1 MEIRLIADGEEH
13 LCNDFRNRI
22 YGENHTLRQWHW
34 EFAENTYDKKPI
46 PYAVIEDGG
55 NIVGTQAFIPIR
67 MIDRDGVYWTAK
79 SEATLLA
86 PEYRGKHL
94 FEKMYDLLFR
104 YAEERRFACIWGF
117 TAAVKALAPLGFIF
131 PSKTEQIF
139 TPFSTRAVVSMMGK
153 DGHGAKENSTAKI
166 KIGLARAAAGIAQT
180 VSAVKMTHSRKNT
193 LDGLKIQTMPR
204 ADEQAG
210 DLCRRFID
218 HYGGTTVYRDAQYLQ
233 WRLFD
238 NPYARSIVKG
248 AYRDGELQGWAA
260 YTIADDGMGY
270 LVDLMA
276 VGDDNHGIGDIVRTL
291 LIEAVIGTRNMGASG
306 IRGWRVNDHPFDKL
320 VGKVAKTI
328 GFYHIKRGFS
338 FVLYNCPE
346 SKARPAHIDGQ
357 DWYISRIFTEGVLG

>member
-1 MEIRLIADGEEH
+1 MEIRLIADGEER
-13 LCNDFRNRI
+13 LCNDFRNKI
-22 YGENHTLRQWHW
+22 YGEHHTLRQWRW
-34 EFAENTYDKKPI
+34 EFAENTYDRKPI
-46 PYAVIEDGG
+46 PYAVIEDNG
-55 NIVGTQAFIPIR
+55 NIVGTQAFIPTR

-104 YAEERRFACIWGF
+104 YAEEHGFACIWGF
-117 TAAVKALAPLGFIF
+117 TAAVRALAPLGFIF
-131 PSKTEQIF
+131 PSKTEQLFMPF
-139 TPFSTRAVVSMMGK
+139 TTRSVTSMMGR
-153 DGHGAKENSTAKI
+153 DGHDDRKTFPAKA
-166 KIGLARAAAGIAQT
+166 KIGLALAATAGAQT
-180 VSAVKMTHSRKNT
+180 ISALKLAIRRKHARGEIRVRTMT
-193 LDGLKIQTMPR
+193 R
-204 ADEQAG
+204 ADDQAG

-218 HYGGTTVYRDAQYLQ
+218 HYGGTTVYRDAQYMQ

-248 AYRDGELQGWAA
+248 AYRDSELVGYAA
-260 YTIADDGMGY
+260 YTLADDGMGY
-270 LVDLMA
+270 LVDIMA
-276 VGDDNHGIGDIVRTL
+276 AADDDRKIEDIVRTL
-291 LIEAVIGTRNMGASG
+291 LIEAAIGARNMGASG

-338 FVLYNCPE
+338 FVLYNCPA
-346 SKARPAHIDGQ
+346 SKTRPDHTDGR

>member
-1 MEIRLIADGEEH
+1 MEIRLIADGEER

-22 YGENHTLRQWHW
+22 YGEHHTLSQWRW
-34 EFAENTYDKKPI
+34 EFAQNTYDKKPI

-55 NIVGTQAFIPIR
+55 SVVGTQAFIPTR

-104 YAEERRFACIWGF
+104 YAEEHDFACIWGF

-139 TPFSTRAVVSMMGK
+139 MPFTTRSVTSMMGR
-153 DGHGAKENSTAKI
+153 DARGV
-166 KIGLARAAAGIAQT
+166 KIGLARTAAAVAQT
-180 VSAVKMTHSRKNT
+180 FSAVKMAGRRKH
-193 LDGLKIQTMPR
+193 LPDGVEIRTMAH

-218 HYGGTTVYRDAQYLQ
+218 KYGGTTVYRDAQYLQ

-248 AYRDGELQGWAA
+248 AYRDDVLEGWAA
-260 YTIADDGMGY
+260 YTLADDGMGY
-270 LVDLMA
+270 LVDMMA
-276 VGDDNHGIGDIVRTL
+276 ACDDDRNMEDILRAL
-291 LIEAVIGTRNMGASG
+291 LIESAVGARNMGASG
-306 IRGWRVNDHPFDKL
+306 IRGWQVNDHPFDKL
-320 VGKVAKTI
+320 VGRIAKTV
-328 GFYHIKRGFS
+328 GFYHIRRGFS
-338 FVLYNCPE
+338 FVLYNCPASE
-346 SKARPAHIDGQ
+346 TRPDHTDGQ